1 MNTSL
6 ERRTTVSTSL
16 EGISLLVADVEKS
29 VDFYSKLPGAQMI
42 MHRTGQFAK
51 FKIGEGHVQVV
62 GIPPEEKSFHIEMDA
77 PDLQGLYQHLKAAG
91 IEPDG
96 PPTKRFFGRTNFR
109 VHDPDG
115 NIIEFD
121 SNEV

>member
-6 ERRTTVSTSL
+6 EGVSL
-16 EGISLLVADVEKS
+16 HVADVEKS
-29 VDFYSKLPGAQMI
+29 VAFYSKLPGAQLI
-42 MHRTGQFAK
+42 LHHPGQFAK
-51 FKIGEGHVQVV
+51 FKIGDGHVQVV
-62 GIPPEEKSFHIEMDA
+62 AIPAEEKSFHIEMDA
-77 PDLQGLYQHLKAAG
+77 PDLHALYEHLKAAG

-115 NIIEFD
+115 NILEFD
-121 SNEV
+121 TDDAGAQLGGAA